1 MQRSRE
7 REARLHK
14 LQEHVK
20 VSAPWCLVFVACAM
34 QLTPWALC
42 VAQVLFDESP
52 KKQIF
57 ANEPIPGQP
66 AIEFIHSYTM
76 VRPPS
81 LLCWPCVRVGA
92 FDSSFFSHRIPT

>member
-1 MQRSRE
+1 
-7 REARLHK
+7 
-14 LQEHVK
+14 
-20 VSAPWCLVFVACAM
+20 M

-52 KKQIF
+52 KKQVF
-57 ANEPIPGQP
+57 ANEPIPGEP

-81 LLCWPCVRVGA
+81 LCVGVCGRACAVCMCGVCGVCVR
-92 FDSSFFSHRIPT
+92 I